1 MQAKLVVVQPA
12 LQPSEYEVTLPITIG
27 RGHEAGLQ
35 FPLALISREHCQLF
49 EDRGRL
55 FVRDLNSLNGT
66 FVGGRRIDTAQ
77 LHAGE
82 LLTIGT
88 VTLRAVYGDDALPAG
103 LTGVNKAVLAEMET
117 VKMEETAQVSPK
129 PREEPAAEPLSHADD
144 SRADFFKPSD
154 N

>member
-12 LQPSEYEVTLPITIG
+12 LQPGEYEVTLPVTIG

-35 FPLALISREHCQLF
+35 LPYALISREHCELF

-66 FVGGRRIDTAQ
+66 FVGGQRIDTSP

-88 VTLRAVYGDDALPAG
+88 VTLRAVYGDDALPMS
-103 LTGVNKAVLAEMET
+103 TAVDKKLLAEMET
-117 VKMEETAQVSPK
+117 VAVEETAQVSPR
-129 PREEPAAEPLSHADD
+129 PREEPAGEPLGHSDD
-144 SRADFFKPSD
+144 GRSDFFKPSD